1 MIKLIMSLFEPLV
14 RAWRDAVEIDGME
27 SVEIRCGTLDKF
39 EEDDG
44 I

>member
-1 MIKLIMSLFEPLV
+1 MKWIMSLFEPLV
-14 RAWRDAVEIDGME
+14 RAWRDAVEIDSME
-27 SVEIRCGTLDKF
+27 SVEITCGRLDKF